1 MVGSNSQTPMI
12 ILGERIAGTNEWKF
26 EPQALNKDKAITVTY
41 DKDYI
46 DTLKIQILQ
55 HVELVEGW
63 NWMSLY
69 SDQLYEDQIKTY
81 FPTRMKFALS
91 MSFFTMIPTMA
102 SLALWDILTV
112 AAHIKSM

>member
-1 MVGSNSQTPMI
+1 MVGSNSQTPII

-41 DKDYI
+41 DNDYI

-55 HVELVEGW
+55 HVELAEGW

-81 FPTRMKFALS
+81 FPTHRKSALN
-91 MSFFTMIPTMA
+91 MSFFTMIPAMA
-102 SLALWDILTV
+102 SLALWQILT
-112 AAHIKSM
+112 AEALIK